1 MQTLIAGAGRSC
13 RVVEAPIGFSPVM
26 RVTVNNL
33 EELSVRSTA
42 AERPTTSCITSSIKE
57 STSDAT

>member
-1 MQTLIAGAGRSC
+1 MR
-13 RVVEAPIGFSPVM
+13 FSRVM

-42 AERPTTSCITSSIKE
+42 AERATTSCITSSIKE
-57 STSDAT
+57 WTSDPT